1 MANEQWQERVKRA
14 QQMAAE
20 RRGVDVEV
28 MQPPRQPGAGGAA
41 AHAAEATPAAPAVA
55 QPAQSEAVAES
66 TPVAAE
72 SVSAAAS
79 SSAAQRIAE
88 AKARAASKGST
99 SNGGA
104 TAAATAPAAVATPA
118 SSAPAAAS
126 ARPAARTATPAPA
139 VVDKEQVGEVGQP
152 GINRR
157 EFITYAWGAAL
168 GLLTLEIGV
177 ASYAFMYPRFRA
189 GEFGGAFPVPLGEV
203 PPAGA
208 GPNGNTTGKFWLV
221 DTAEGPKALYMVCT
235 HLGCLYKWEPSS
247 FRFECP
253 CHGSMFSHDGH
264 YILGPAPRSLDEFV
278 IEVVQNGQVVSSTE
292 DAGDVIIPPQ
302 VPGPDA
308 QLLIQTGRRIV
319 GKPKELSPA
328 RADA

>member
-1 MANEQWQERVKRA
+1 MANEQWQARVERA
-14 QQMAAE
+14 QQMAAA

-28 MQPPRQPGAGGAA
+28 MLPPRQPGAGAPATGGAA
-41 AHAAEATPAAPAVA
+41 AHAAEAEPATTAA
-55 QPAQSEAVAES
+55 QPAQSTVVAEP
-66 TPVAAE
+66 TPVAAVE
-72 SVSAAAS
+72 SAPAPA
-79 SSAAQRIAE
+79 SSAAQRVAE
-88 AKARAASKGST
+88 AKARAASKGSS

-104 TAAATAPAAVATPA
+104 TAAAVAPTTVATPSA
-118 SSAPAAAS
+118 APARS
-126 ARPAARTATPAPA
+126 AATPAPA
-139 VVDKEQVGEVGQP
+139 TAERAEAQEVGQP

-157 EFITYAWGAAL
+157 EFMTYAWGAAL

-189 GEFGGAFPVPLGEV
+189 GEFGGAFPVPLGEI
-203 PPAGA
+203 PPADA

-235 HLGCLYKWEPSS
+235 HLGCLYKWEPSN

-253 CHGSMFSHDGH
+253 CHGSMFNHDGH
-264 YILGPAPRSLDEFV
+264 YILGPAPRSLDQFV

-292 DAGDVIIPPQ
+292 DAGDRIVPPQ
-302 VPGPDA
+302 VPGPDVE
-308 QLLIQTGRRIV
+308 LLIQTGRRIV
-319 GKPKELSPA
+319 GKSKDLSPA

>member
-41 AHAAEATPAAPAVA
+41 AHAAEAAPAAPVVA
-55 QPAQSEAVAES
+55 QPAQSEAVAEP

-72 SVSAAAS
+72 SVAAAAGT
-79 SSAAQRIAE
+79 SAAQRIAE
-88 AKARAASKGST
+88 AKARAASKGSA

-104 TAAATAPAAVATPA
+104 APAATAPARAATPT
-118 SSAPAAAS
+118 
-126 ARPAARTATPAPA
+126 RPAAPVAATTAPVA
-139 VVDKEQVGEVGQP
+139 DKGQGEDVGQP

-157 EFITYAWGAAL
+157 EFMTYAWGAAL

-189 GEFGGAFPVPLGEV
+189 GEFGGAFPIPLAEV
-203 PPAGA
+203 PPADA
-208 GPNGNTTGKFWLV
+208 GPNGNATGKFWLV

-235 HLGCLYKWEPSS
+235 HLGCLYKWEPSN

-292 DAGDVIIPPQ
+292 DAGDTIVPPQ
-302 VPGPDA
+302 VPGPDV

>member
-1 MANEQWQERVKRA
+1 MANEQWQARVGRA

-20 RRGVDVEV
+20 RRGVDVSI

-41 AHAAEATPAAPAVA
+41 AHAAEAEPIEAEPAYAVVSTAPVAATESVPAAVGNSSAQRIADAKARASAKGSSSNGGAAPAVTA
-55 QPAQSEAVAES
+55 P
-66 TPVAAE
+66 
-72 SVSAAAS
+72 
-79 SSAAQRIAE
+79 
-88 AKARAASKGST
+88 ARAA
-99 SNGGA
+99 
-104 TAAATAPAAVATPA
+104 APA
-118 SSAPAAAS
+118 
-126 ARPAARTATPAPA
+126 ARPAAAETA
-139 VVDKEQVGEVGQP
+139 VVEEVGQP

-157 EFITYAWGAAL
+157 EFMTYAWGAAL
-168 GLLTLEIGV
+168 GLLTAEIGV

-189 GEFGGAFPVPLGEV
+189 GEFGGAFPLPLGEI
-203 PPAGA
+203 PPADGA
-208 GPNGNTTGKFWLV
+208 PNGNTTGKFWLV

-235 HLGCLYKWEPSS
+235 HLGCLYKWEPSN

-292 DAGDVIIPPQ
+292 DAGDVIVPPQ
-302 VPGPDA
+302 IPGPDA
-308 QLLIQTGRRIV
+308 QILVQTGRRIV
-319 GKPKELSPA
+319 GKPKDTSPA

>member
-14 QQMAAE
+14 QQMAAA
-20 RRGVDVEV
+20 RRGVDVDV
-28 MQPPRQPGAGGAA
+28 MLPPRQPGAGGAA
-41 AHAAEATPAAPAVA
+41 AHAAEAEPATTAA
-55 QPAQSEAVAES
+55 QPAQSVVVAES
-66 TPVAAE
+66 TPVAAVE
-72 SVSAAAS
+72 SAPVPAT
-79 SSAAQRIAE
+79 SSAAQRVAE
-88 AKARAASKGST
+88 AKARAASKGSP

-104 TAAATAPAAVATPA
+104 TTAAVAPTTA
-118 SSAPAAAS
+118 ATPAAAP
-126 ARPAARTATPAPA
+126 ARPAATPAPA
-139 VVDKEQVGEVGQP
+139 AAARAEAEEVGQP

-157 EFITYAWGAAL
+157 EFMTYAWGAAL

-203 PPAGA
+203 PPADA
-208 GPNGNTTGKFWLV
+208 SPNGNTTGKFWLV
-221 DTAEGPKALYMVCT
+221 DTEEGPKALYMVCT
-235 HLGCLYKWEPSS
+235 HLGCLYKWEPSN

-292 DAGDVIIPPQ
+292 DAGERIVPPQ
-302 VPGPDA
+302 VPGPDVE
-308 QLLIQTGRRIV
+308 LLIQTGRRIV
-319 GKPKELSPA
+319 GKSKELSPA